1 MIRRQLA
8 ILPALAALTAALGG
22 ALGLFPGEGE
32 AVAGPP
38 AALRVMSFNLRYGTA
53 DDGPNAWPLRREL
66 VKQTIGDFGPT
77 VLCVQ
82 EALRFQLDEL
92 REAFPQLD
100 EVGVGRDDGVE
111 AGEYSAILYDRRRL
125 ERLSSGTF
133 WLSDTPEVVASTS
146 WGNQITRIVTWARFR
161 DLESDRAFYV
171 FNTHWDHQSQNSRER
186 SAELMLER
194 IASRDGGDP
203 VIVTGDFN
211 AGEDNPAFRRLVAG
225 AGVAGVTGD
234 ALELRETF
242 RALHPD
248 ATDVGTFNGFHGDR
262 SGDKI
267 DAILVT
273 PEWEVVEAA
282 IDRAHDGDRYPS
294 DHFPVTAVLR

>member
-8 ILPALAALTAALGG
+8 VLAALAALTAALG
-22 ALGLFPGEGE
+22 AAIGLFPGEGE
-32 AVAGPP
+32 AVAVTGPP

-66 VKQTIGDFGPT
+66 VKRTIGDFDPT
-77 VLCVQ
+77 ILDVQ

-92 REAFPQLD
+92 REAFPHLG
-100 EVGVGRDDGVE
+100 EVGVGRDDGAE

-161 DLESDRAFYV
+161 DRESDRTFYL

-186 SAELMLER
+186 SAELMVER
-194 IASRDGGDP
+194 IANREGGDP
-203 VIVTGDFN
+203 AIVTGDFN
-211 AGEDNPAFRRLVAG
+211 AGEDNAAFRRLAAG
-225 AGVAGVTGD
+225 SDD
-234 ALELRETF
+234 ALQLRETF
-242 RALHPD
+242 RALHPG
-248 ATDVGTFNGFHGDR
+248 ATDVGTFNGFEGDR

-273 PEWEVVEAA
+273 PEWEIVEAD
-282 IDRAHDGDRYPS
+282 IDRAHDGERYPS
-294 DHFPVTAVLR
+294 DHFPVTAVVSLPGD